1 MSRIPNNALTVRCP
15 ACGAEPG
22 QRCKTISG
30 HVMPEAH
37 TKRKHAAPPQNWAA
51 SLANSRPATARSPR
65 LSNDPPGLIVSGSPC
80 SVRSLILISDTC
92 SSFKLCQHPR
102 TCEYVAT
109 AFPTPP
115 IVALH
120 NTILFRD

>member
-37 TKRKHAAPPQNWAA
+37 TKRKHAAAA
-51 SLANSRPATARSPR
+51 KLGGVIGQLAP
-65 LSNDPPGLIVSGSPC
+65 
-80 SVRSLILISDTC
+80 SDG
-92 SSFKLCQHPR
+92 
-102 TCEYVAT
+102 
-109 AFPTPP
+109 
-115 IVALH
+115 
-120 NTILFRD
+120 TITSAE